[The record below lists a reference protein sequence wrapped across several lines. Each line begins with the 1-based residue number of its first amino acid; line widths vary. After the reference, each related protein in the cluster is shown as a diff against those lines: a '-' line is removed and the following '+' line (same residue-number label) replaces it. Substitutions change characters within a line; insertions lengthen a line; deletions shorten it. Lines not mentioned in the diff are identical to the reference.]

1 VADDLITLSEALN
14 ELENFIAA
22 KEPSWAAHWQAEL
35 SNELASLSKPPDEA
49 NEDGLPD
56 RHPRAVR
63 AWHNADSAAAWH
75 NCQKAAL
82 FLRLHMEQGH
92 LPLHVRD
99 PAEDRLLPL
108 PPEDWLP
115 WTPKDRLA
123 GDFLQTGNYGVR
135 GRDGSRFYAQL
146 GYALIYRK
154 EFDQWLINHLLYPS
168 TRSRAR
174 EAIKRAIYA
183 LWDGY
188 PPSQSANIRDRKI
201 HEWLAENE
209 PEDYRRDKYSTAA
222 IKRALVE
229 IHEEQLAL
237 LRYRSPR

>member
-1 VADDLITLSEALN
+1 MADDLISLSEALN

-22 KEPSWAAHWQAEL
+22 KEPSWTDHWQTEL
-35 SNELASLSKPPDEA
+35 AKDLASLLKPTDQA

-56 RHPRAVR
+56 KYPPPVR
-63 AWHNADSAAAWH
+63 AWHNGDSAAVWH
-75 NCQKAAL
+75 NYKKAAL

-108 PPEDWLP
+108 LPEDWLP

-123 GDFLQTGNYGVR
+123 DDFLQTGNYGVR

-146 GYALIYRK
+146 EYALIYRK

-168 TRSRAR
+168 TRAGER
-174 EAIKRAIYA
+174 EAIKRAVYA
-183 LWDGY
+183 MWNGY
-188 PPSQSANIRDRKI
+188 PPFQGKARDRKI
-201 HEWLAENE
+201 HEWLAKNE
-209 PEDYRRDKYSTAA
+209 EDYLPEKYSKAT
-222 IKRALVE
+222 INRALAE
-229 IHEEQLAL
+229 IHEEQLDL
-237 LRYRSPR
+237 LRYKSPR